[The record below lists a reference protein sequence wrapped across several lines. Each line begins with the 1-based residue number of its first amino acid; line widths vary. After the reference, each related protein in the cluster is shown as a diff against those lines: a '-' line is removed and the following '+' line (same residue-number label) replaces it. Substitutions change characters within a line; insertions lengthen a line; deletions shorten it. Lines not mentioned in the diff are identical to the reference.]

1 MKKIAIITILLSS
14 FISLMA
20 SPKLTFQYD
29 SRFVFFPRGDKDIQ
43 STITH
48 EEIQGEI
55 YKKRDGVYS
64 LAFRDQEMMMRL
76 YNGASIDLKLG
87 GFTVYTQFRHIYGL
101 HEDDLYTPFALNS
114 LYAQWQKGS
123 SIILRAGR
131 FYVADRT
138 IRRSLDG
145 AMFRVRY
152 AMMSTSFLYG
162 TEAPSPYSGDVAPE
176 FYGWQFLSV
185 NQCVNLT
192 KLGKTSLNYTMKI
205 DGDGKEDPE
214 HIAGL
219 TWNGKFNG
227 LRVKLNSQYLLTDE
241 RFGDGY
247 LIVSKPV
254 NEKTYISG
262 EYRMIAQRDWLI
274 NPDEDI
280 SITGL
285 AYDQIRIGAYY
296 ELNSKLGVEI
306 TEFLTLL
313 PEESYSSTF
322 LEAVFPYGA
331 AGLVYVSSEEEKN
344 IEFSARLHTT
354 LWKKLKLEGGFNY
367 LSDEF
372 TGHYDGTEELTAT
385 GFGTYA
391 GLNVKILK
399 GLNMGARIYQMKSP
413 NFDSHIRGTLN
424 LSYRVAL

>member
-1 MKKIAIITILLSS
+1 MKRLTAILILICSITALS
-14 FISLMA
+14 A

-29 SRFVFFPRGDKDIQ
+29 SRFVMFPRGDKDIQ

-55 YKKRDGVYS
+55 YKERDGVYS
-64 LAFRDQEMMMRL
+64 LAFRNQEMMMRL

-87 GFTVYTQFRHIYGL
+87 GFSVYSQFRHIYGL
-101 HEDDLYTPFALNS
+101 HEDDMYTPFAVNS

-123 SIILRAGR
+123 AIMLRAGR
-131 FYVADRT
+131 FYAADRT

-145 AMFRVRY
+145 AMLQVRY
-152 AMMSTSFLYG
+152 AMMSTAVLYG
-162 TEAPSPYSGDVAPE
+162 AEAPSPYSGDVAPD

-185 NQCVNLT
+185 NQCINLA

-205 DGDGKEDPE
+205 DGDGKEDPN

-219 TWNGKFNG
+219 TWSGKFNG
-227 LRVKLNSQYLLTDE
+227 LRVKLNTQYLITDE

-254 NEKTYISG
+254 NDKIYVSG
-262 EYRMIAQRDWLI
+262 EYRMIAMRDWLI
-274 NPDEDI
+274 NPKEDI
-280 SITGL
+280 SITGM
-285 AYDQIRIGAYY
+285 AYDQLRVGAFY
-296 ELNSKLGVEI
+296 ELNSKIGVEI

-331 AGLVYVSSEEEKN
+331 AGLVYINSEEESN
-344 IEFSARLHTT
+344 LEFSARLHTT
-354 LWKKLKLEGGFNY
+354 LWKKLKIEGGFNY

-372 TGHYDGTEELTAT
+372 TGHYEGNEELTAT

-391 GLNVKILK
+391 GLNAKILK
-399 GLNMGARIYQMKSP
+399 GLNAGARIYQMQSP
-413 NFDSHIRGTLN
+413 NFDNHIRATFN